1 MQYDGSISP
10 PRQPPEKKHII
21 PRRRRSLEEEMGT
34 SGGDKEAVERAM
46 KEAAGN
52 LLWPMLT
59 RSNYQEWFALVQC
72 NLEGMYL

>member
-1 MQYDGSISP
+1 MGS
-10 PRQPPEKKHII
+10 
-21 PRRRRSLEEEMGT
+21 
-34 SGGDKEAVERAM
+34 SGGEKEAMERAM

-59 RSNYQEWFALVQC
+59 RSNYQEWSALVQC